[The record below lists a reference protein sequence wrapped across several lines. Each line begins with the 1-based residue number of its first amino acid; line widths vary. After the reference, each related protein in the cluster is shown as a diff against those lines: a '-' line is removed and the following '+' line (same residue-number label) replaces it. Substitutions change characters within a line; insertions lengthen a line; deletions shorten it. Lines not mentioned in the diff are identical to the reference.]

1 MMNEID
7 IVIPMVFPQDAEW
20 QADYERC
27 KGGAAGT
34 LRHARYRSWGT
45 EELQVRCI
53 RKYMPWVH
61 RIHILLARESQVQ
74 PWMRDI
80 DHLPLTIDHL
90 PLTIEHGPLNIV
102 FHKDFIPAGYLPCFS
117 SPCFEMF
124 LGRIPGLSE
133 QFIYAN
139 DDMFPLSPLKA
150 EDFFVGGL
158 PCHHFNELPAP
169 VGPNLFERKCMFQ
182 LNMVGDPFNRHYKET
197 FLKAEHTFAP
207 ILKSSCEEVWRRHGD
222 EISRYLNPL
231 KRTDRSVN
239 HYVYML
245 YQQFAGLSVDRSPR
259 QQYVGASK
267 QLSDVRRAILDPEA
281 GIVCINDNGSVER
294 WEERA
299 SVVRDC
305 IAHKLNIDH

>member
-1 MMNEID
+1 MENVID
-7 IVIPMVFPQDAEW
+7 VVIPMVFPQDAEW
-20 QADYERC
+20 QAEYERA
-27 KGGAAGT
+27 KGGAVST

-45 EELQVRCI
+45 ERLQVECI

-61 RIHILLARESQVQ
+61 RIYLLLARESQVQ
-74 PWMRDI
+74 EWMRDI
-80 DHLPLTIDHL
+80 DQCS
-90 PLTIEHGPLNIV
+90 IV
-102 FHKDFIPAGYLPCFS
+102 FHRDFIPAEFLPCFA

-158 PCHHFNELPAP
+158 PCHHFDELPAP
-169 VGPNLFERKCMFQ
+169 AGPNLFERKCMFQ
-182 LNMVGDPFNRHYKET
+182 LNMVGAPFGRSYKHT
-197 FLKAEHTFAP
+197 WLKAEHTFAP
-207 ILKSSCEEVWRRHGD
+207 ILKASCDEVWRRHGD

-245 YQQFAGLSVDRSPR
+245 YQQFAGISIDRSPR
-259 QQYVGASK
+259 QQYIGEAK

-281 GIVCINDNGSVER
+281 GIVCINDNGATER

-299 SVVRDC
+299 KLVRDC
-305 IAHKLNIDH
+305 IAHKLNIEH